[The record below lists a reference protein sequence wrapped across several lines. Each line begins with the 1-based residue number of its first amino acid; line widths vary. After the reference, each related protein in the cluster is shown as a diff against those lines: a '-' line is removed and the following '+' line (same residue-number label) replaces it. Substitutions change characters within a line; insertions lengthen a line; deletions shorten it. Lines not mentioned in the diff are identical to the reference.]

1 MAAGQLFLFL
11 VVAEASLELDTVFST
26 FGDELFVAFTSE
38 DFFIDFSLVAGP
50 GLLQDALL

>member
-26 FGDELFVAFTSE
+26 FGDELFVALTSE
-38 DFFIDFSLVAGP
+38 DFFIVFSLVAGP